1 MKTVP
6 CEVQYKGSV
15 AYDQSV
21 AVIKN
26 YFALLFPT
34 QYYTEG
40 IPGTIIDA
48 YAAGVPVISSK
59 WESFSDVIQEGTG
72 VGYSFGAFNEL
83 VEVLIRLVDNPET
96 MIEKKIPCL
105 RLAQAYTPSAAMKI
119 LTERIRDV
127 ENERENFLYSLR
139 HQR

>member
-1 MKTVP
+1 M
-6 CEVQYKGSV
+6 QYKGSV
-15 AYDQSV
+15 AYNQSV

-72 VGYSFGAFNEL
+72 VGYSFGALNEL

-96 MIEKKIPCL
+96 MIEMKKSCL
-105 RLAQAYTPSAAMKI
+105 EESKKYKLETVV
-119 LTERIRDV
+119 RDLMNHLKV
-127 ENERENFLYSLR
+127 
-139 HQR
+139 